1 MLNGII
7 FVATVTM
14 LRSELKELS
23 FMSFISTMQNNI
35 TIQEPHINLLKCGT
49 INMFKKIPK
58 LFFQKIKNT
67 TLRQGKS
74 PFSSEYFTS
83 QSIILKS

>member
-7 FVATVTM
+7 FVVAVTM
-14 LRSELKELS
+14 LGSELKEL
-23 FMSFISTMQNNI
+23 SFISTMQNNI
-35 TIQEPHINLLKCGT
+35 TIQEPHINLQKCGI

-58 LFFQKIKNT
+58 LYSQKIKKK
-67 TLRQGKS
+67 TLRQGKP

-83 QSIILKS
+83 QSVILKS